1 MAYEVRP
8 TALYTAA
15 DTWAKALPNGLI
27 QIGIS
32 DFAQQQL
39 GDLMYIDLK
48 SEGDAISAG
57 ESFGEAESSKATSG
71 LISPVSG
78 KIAEINQAVLDD
90 PETVNNSPYDSGWLI
105 CVEPDDWAADKAKLL
120 NSEAYKASIAER
132 E

>member
-39 GDLMYIDLK
+39 GALLYIDLK
-48 SEGDAISAG
+48 AEGDVVSAG
-57 ESFGEAESSKATSG
+57 ESFGEAESGKATSE
-71 LISPVSG
+71 LVCPVSG
-78 KIAEINQAVLDD
+78 KIVEINQAVLDE
-90 PETVNNSPYDSGWLI
+90 PETVNSSPYDSGWMI
-105 CVEPDDWAADKAKLL
+105 VVAPDNWADEKGKLL
-120 NSEAYKASIAER
+120 DSEAYKASIAER
-132 E
+132 G

>member
-39 GDLMYIDLK
+39 GDLMYIDLPL
-48 SEGDAISAG
+48 ARA
-57 ESFGEAESSKATSG
+57 
-71 LISPVSG
+71 L
-78 KIAEINQAVLDD
+78 
-90 PETVNNSPYDSGWLI
+90 
-105 CVEPDDWAADKAKLL
+105 AKQNLPRQL
-120 NSEAYKASIAER
+120 RA
-132 E
+132 